1 MRVKKLLAAA
11 VLSAAAGLAQAQ
23 AESFS
28 FDPSGGGG
36 AVTNLTGAMS
46 LDWGP
51 GNALA
56 IVGNPSGGLADDQ
69 EITLLYQA
77 NLADVNDDN
86 GDSLFSNGD
95 DGFYFTVVAGL
106 TEIVQ
111 VDETDGSLSFTMA
124 PDQSGS
130 FFYVYAMTDSGTNVD
145 GTGFASGAGLDGIVG
160 TADDNIILAG
170 TLLSISGS
178 NFSAP
183 LVDTNGDGV
192 PDAPDTA
199 LFDNFD
205 DDDYN
210 NTQTIVGTG
219 ATNLSWLV
227 TFVDSNYFTD
237 MNLLNMIITTAINSS
252 LITPFQQIDP
262 SAEFS
267 IDGLA
272 DGGTLA
278 NIGDCNGCLQND
290 DDLNFQFQADANS
303 SFERQA
309 VPEPGSLALIGVALG
324 ALGFMRRRARS
335 AA

>member
-1 MRVKKLLAAA
+1 MWVKKLVAAA

-23 AESFS
+23 ATTFS
-28 FDPSGGGG
+28 FDPSGSGT
-36 AVTNLTGAMS
+36 AITTEAMS
-46 LDWGP
+46 LDWVQ

-56 IVGNPSGGLADDQ
+56 ITGNPAGGLVDGQ

-77 NLADVNDDN
+77 NLADVNNEN
-86 GDSLFSNGD
+86 GDSLFSNGT
-95 DGFYFTVVAGL
+95 DGFFFTVVAGF
-106 TEIVQ
+106 TEVVQ

-124 PDQSGS
+124 ADQSSS
-130 FFYVYAMTDSGTNVD
+130 FFYIYATTSSGNNLD
-145 GTGFASGAGLDGIVG
+145 GTGFATGAGGDGIVG

-170 TLLSISGS
+170 SLLSISGS

-183 LVDTNGDGV
+183 LVDTNADGI
-192 PDAPDTA
+192 PDAPATDD
-199 LFDNFD
+199 FDNFGT
-205 DDDYN
+205 N
-210 NTQTIVGTG
+210 NYPGVTTIVGTG
-219 ATNLSWLV
+219 STDLSWLI

-252 LITPFQQIDP
+252 LITPFQQINP

-278 NIGDCNGCLQND
+278 NIGTCNGCLQGAE
-290 DDLNFQFQADANS
+290 DLNFQFQADANS

-309 VPEPGSLALIGVALG
+309 VPEPGSLALIGIALG
-324 ALGFMRRRARS
+324 ALGFMRRRAHT